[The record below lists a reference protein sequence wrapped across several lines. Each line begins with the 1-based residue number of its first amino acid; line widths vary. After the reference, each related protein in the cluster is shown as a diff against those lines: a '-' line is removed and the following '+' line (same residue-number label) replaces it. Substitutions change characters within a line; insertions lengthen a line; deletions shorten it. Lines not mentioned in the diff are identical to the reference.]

1 MSQEHWQ
8 PERKEHWQTEPDEH
22 DFPAAATYLSL
33 VMPQLAA
40 TTLVNT
46 LRSAPTVHYQAKD
59 LLRASRLPLLK
70 KANAHVA
77 GDLAKIRRGEL
88 LSPVL
93 LVRGNIRH
101 DFALTVADGYHRI
114 CASYWVDENA
124 DIPCRVVD
132 LASAAGPGEAGTGA

>member
-1 MSQEHWQ
+1 MAQEHW
-8 PERKEHWQTEPDEH
+8 KTDPDEH
-22 DFPAAATYLSL
+22 DFPAAESYLSL

-46 LRSAPTVHYQAKD
+46 LRSAPTAHYQAKD

-70 KANAHVA
+70 KTNAHVA
-77 GDLAKIRRGEL
+77 SDLAKVRDGVL

-132 LASAAGPGEAGTGA
+132 LASGAPSSELGPRS

>member
-1 MSQEHWQ
+1 MPEEHWQ
-8 PERKEHWQTEPDEH
+8 DEPEEH
-22 DFPAAATYLSL
+22 DFPAAANYLSL
-33 VMPQLAA
+33 LMPQLAA

-46 LRSAPTVHYQAKD
+46 LKSAPTVHYQAKD

-70 KANAHVA
+70 KTNAHVA
-77 GDLAKIRRGEL
+77 GDLAKVRNGEL

-101 DFALTVADGYHRI
+101 GFALTVADGYHRI
-114 CASYWVDENA
+114 CASYWVDENQ

-132 LASAAGPGEAGTGA
+132 LATGVPPSEAARES

>member
-1 MSQEHWQ
+1 MEQ
-8 PERKEHWQTEPDEH
+8 EHWQTEPEEH

-33 VMPQLAA
+33 LMPQLAA
-40 TTLVNT
+40 ATLVNT

-70 KANAHVA
+70 KSNAHVA
-77 GDLAKIRRGEL
+77 SDLAKIRSGVL

-101 DFALTVADGYHRI
+101 DFSLTVADGYHRI
-114 CASYWVDENA
+114 CASYWVDENQ

-132 LASAAGPGEAGTGA
+132 LASVAPPGEAGPTS

>member
-1 MSQEHWQ
+1 MQQEHWQ
-8 PERKEHWQTEPDEH
+8 DEPEEH
-22 DFPAAATYLSL
+22 DFPAAANYLSL
-33 VMPQLAA
+33 LMPPVAA

-46 LRSAPTVHYQAKD
+46 LRGAPTVHYQAKD
-59 LLRASRLPLLK
+59 LLRASKLPLLK
-70 KANAHVA
+70 KTNAHVA
-77 GDLAKIRRGEL
+77 GDLAKIRDGEL

-114 CASYWVDENA
+114 CASYWVNENE

-132 LASAAGPGEAGTGA
+132 LATSFPPGEAASSS

>member
-1 MSQEHWQ
+1 MSEESEEHWQ
-8 PERKEHWQTEPDEH
+8 NEPEEH

-33 VMPQLAA
+33 LMPQLAA

-59 LLRASRLPLLK
+59 LLRASQLPLLK
-70 KANAHVA
+70 KSNAHVA
-77 GDLAKIRRGEL
+77 GDLAKIRNGEL

-101 DFALTVADGYHRI
+101 GFSLTVADGYHRI
-114 CASYWVDENA
+114 CASYWVDENE

-132 LASAAGPGEAGTGA
+132 LASGTPPGEATSES

>member
-1 MSQEHWQ
+1 MAQ
-8 PERKEHWQTEPDEH
+8 EHWQTEPEEH
-22 DFPAAATYLSL
+22 DYPAAANYLSL
-33 VMPQLAA
+33 LMPQLAA
-40 TTLVNT
+40 RTVVNT
-46 LRSAPTVHYQAKD
+46 LRSAPTVHYQAKA

-70 KANAHVA
+70 KTNAHVA
-77 GDLAKIRRGEL
+77 NDLAKVRSGVL

-124 DIPCRVVD
+124 EIPCRVVD
-132 LASAAGPGEAGTGA
+132 LASGAPPSDAGPDS

>member
-1 MSQEHWQ
+1 MTQEHWQ
-8 PERKEHWQTEPDEH
+8 IEPEEH

-33 VMPQLAA
+33 LMPQLAA

-46 LRSAPTVHYQAKD
+46 LRRAPTVHYRAKD

-70 KANAHVA
+70 KTNAHVA
-77 GDLAKIRRGEL
+77 SDLAKIRGGVL

-132 LASAAGPGEAGTGA
+132 LASGAPPSEGGPES